1 MHMEIETG
9 IAPPPE
15 RGREVRV
22 TDAVRAMKPGD
33 SFVCDE
39 ATAKS
44 FRQFGYYH
52 GWGTRQQTLRDGV
65 LRVWRIS

>member
-1 MHMEIETG
+1 MEIETG
-9 IAPPPE
+9 IQPPPE

-22 TDAVRAMKPGD
+22 TDAMKRMLPGQ

-44 FRQFGYYH
+44 FRQYGYYH
-52 GWGTRQQTLRDGV
+52 GWGTRQLLMADGMLRM
-65 LRVWRIS
+65 WRIS